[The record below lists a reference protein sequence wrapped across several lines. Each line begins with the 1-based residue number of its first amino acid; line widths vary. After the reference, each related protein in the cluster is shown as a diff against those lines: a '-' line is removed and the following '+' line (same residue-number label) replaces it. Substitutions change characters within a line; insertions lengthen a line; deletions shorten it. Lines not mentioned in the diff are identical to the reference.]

1 MSVGSLNWTIFCAE
15 SNEYGVDKAAWAESV
30 CKVIGSSS
38 YNAYAEAPTW
48 LQMLGSGVFT
58 MVWTAIVAFLIAFLL
73 GSLLGVIRTLPNKP
87 LAFIGNCYV
96 EIFRNIPLIVQLF
109 FWAFVF
115 PSFTGQLKC
124 RKWRCCSRGW
134 WKNILNQQP
143 AVIGVLL

>member
-1 MSVGSLNWTIFCAE
+1 MVSIKPHGQNQFVRLLVVLATMPML
-15 SNEYGVDKAAWAESV
+15 
-30 CKVIGSSS
+30 
-38 YNAYAEAPTW
+38 EAPTW

-73 GSLLGVIRTLPNKP
+73 GSLLGVIRTLPNKS

-115 PSFTGQLKC
+115 RSSYRT
-124 RKWRCCSRGW
+124 
-134 WKNILNQQP
+134 
-143 AVIGVLL
+143 V

>member
-1 MSVGSLNWTIFCAE
+1 MYSTFKPGIFNSFLISFA
-15 SNEYGVDKAAWAESV
+15 N
-30 CKVIGSSS
+30 
-38 YNAYAEAPTW
+38 W

-109 FWAFVF
+109 FWA
-115 PSFTGQLKC
+115 
-124 RKWRCCSRGW
+124 
-134 WKNILNQQP
+134 
-143 AVIGVLL
+143 

>member
-1 MSVGSLNWTIFCAE
+1 MVTNVRFWCLYYGLDCHCSL
-15 SNEYGVDKAAWAESV
+15 
-30 CKVIGSSS
+30 S
-38 YNAYAEAPTW
+38 YR
-48 LQMLGSGVFT
+48 
-58 MVWTAIVAFLIAFLL
+58 ILL
-73 GSLLGVIRTLPNKP
+73 GSLLGVIRTLPNKS

-115 PSFTGQLKC
+115 PEFLPDSLSAG
-124 RKWRCCSRGW
+124 SGDVVAGGW

>member
-115 PSFTGQLKC
+115 PEFLPDSLSAG
-124 RKWRCCSRGW
+124 SGDVVAGGW
-134 WKNILNQQP
+134 WKTF
-143 AVIGVLL
+143 